1 MEIDSKVI
9 NYKDQM
15 SLTWMLWPQAAL
27 VINRIFITFLS
38 ASWHVLNYCKLHKL
52 QHRSIVQL
60 DSSNIFP
67 LFHFNTVAQL
77 LLQNK
82 KCYLLILSTIWPKL
96 FNFCMII
103 VNELNIIHVSIERNF
118 SQLYFL
124 ADEHFY
130 FISVSLSVL

>member
-15 SLTWMLWPQAAL
+15 SLTWMLWPRAAL

-38 ASWHVLNYCKLHKL
+38 ASWHVLNYWRLHKL

-60 DSSNIFP
+60 DSSNLFP

-82 KCYLLILSTIWPKL
+82 TCYLLVLYTIWSKP
-96 FNFCMII
+96 FNFCMSMANDLKIFHII
-103 VNELNIIHVSIERNF
+103 IEWNTFSIVFF
-118 SQLYFL
+118 SWFTLPFC
-124 ADEHFY
+124 
-130 FISVSLSVL
+130 IS